1 MNNLRTLIFNLLTGY
16 LAAAAS
22 AVAIVSCS
30 DGAEKENPPCEIHF
44 RMDISHPSVKS
55 SIEPEPDR
63 IEDMNIF
70 AFSDGEAVCHIYTDD
85 MSKAKLLL
93 GKGEYDLFFAANFGR
108 MADFKTEEELSG
120 WRFRIGSS
128 SSLSGSLQ
136 QYTSKKHVE
145 IHDGTPLEI
154 QVTLIRTAA
163 KCGFKFD
170 ASAIPGLEIKSVR
183 LCQTALDITPFAK
196 NGSSP
201 EKVERY
207 GDFASAAD
215 IVELNRGGTVF
226 FYALENIQGNLLPD
240 NNDPWAKV
248 PDSIPEKAGVCS
260 YLEVTGSFGENA
272 TEGLYGNVKYRF
284 FLGHDATSDFSL
296 TRNTECVVEM
306 TASREGLG
314 KISWLI
320 DTSEMKTDPL
330 YGFGKFTPPEYAGQW
345 GRISIPGAS
354 EETPVRISCGGES
367 MTVGRDNDV
376 PQKYIISDNGYIIY
390 LVPAVSQSDVFI
402 YASPARMST
411 RKSDECTLRLE
422 SEASVREITLQV
434 PKFAEYHIRETGKA
448 SDLHE
453 ASLNEDGFDGKNI
466 DIVLTGKDG
475 SALDAEA
482 FRIPEKRLAGALGYT
497 SATSPDG
504 DVYGSFLSDFTLGT
518 EISSGPAGFAKEDT
532 SAGQQTE
539 NFCKVMSGILY
550 GSSEGNC
557 NVTISNRYHAAA
569 ETSVACSVHAAFPG
583 QRYLGEMTNG
593 QLNISGRAAEDHI
606 EKHILDMYQG
616 KAGSSHASWSCVRV
630 SPYTGTTPSAA
641 VFSRA
646 ESGYSSMA
654 VDGMADGKLTVRM
667 LPPSRDYSSGDTP
680 FFTCGAFCFRGIVT
694 NPHTGRRIEGYWI
707 QDIVL
712 EFTVTAQVDFMPGY
726 VCFSYVPYNICF
738 ASPKYS
744 KTWQDNLP
752 LLVRPDNLVPD
763 SQIGDEAQNITFI
776 SGNRPLG
783 LVPFNEWQK
792 PSRLASEYRVMTL
805 VPSGYDDSNRYPF
818 CEAKENELT
827 GLLWEELSSG
837 EGNTGIDI
845 AKRTVSS
852 FIPLRENGTYMPAVK
867 SLTITRNNFQSY
879 PAFKGFYKISRDYG
893 TYVPSLIGNIGRYVI
908 EASPKALE
916 YQTPFYS
923 DML

>member
-1 MNNLRTLIFNLLTGY
+1 MNNLKILILGLLTRY

-30 DGAEKENPPCEIHF
+30 DGIEKANPECEIHF
-44 RMDISHPSVKS
+44 RMDISHPSVRS
-55 SIEPEPDR
+55 SIEPGADR
-63 IEDMNIF
+63 IEDINIF
-70 AFSDGEAVCHIYTDD
+70 AFSDGTAACHIYTDD

-93 GKGEYDLFFAANFGR
+93 GKGEYDLFFAANFGK
-108 MADFKTEEELSG
+108 MDDFTTEKELSE

-145 IHDGTPLEI
+145 ISDKIPQEI
-154 QVTLIRTAA
+154 QVTLIRMTA

-183 LCQTALDITPFAK
+183 LCQTALDIIPFAED
-196 NGSSP
+196 GSSP
-201 EKVERY
+201 EKVENY

-215 IVELNRGGTVF
+215 IVKLNGGGTIF

-240 NNDPWAKV
+240 NNDPWSKV
-248 PDSIPEKAGVCS
+248 PDSIPEKAGSCS

-272 TEGLYGNVKYRF
+272 ADGLYGNVKYRF

-296 TRNTECVVEM
+296 TRNTECVVAM

-345 GRISIPGAS
+345 GRISISGAS
-354 EETPVRISCGGES
+354 EDTPVKISCGEES
-367 MTVGRDNDV
+367 ITLGSNNDM
-376 PQKYIISDNGYIIY
+376 PQKHIVSDNGYILY
-390 LVPAVSQSDVFI
+390 HVPAVSQSDVFI
-402 YASPARMST
+402 YASPSRMSA
-411 RKSDECTLRLE
+411 RESDECTLRLE
-422 SEASVREITLQV
+422 SEASVREIMLQL

-448 SDLHE
+448 SEVH
-453 ASLNEDGFDGKNI
+453 AVSLNEDGFDGKGI
-466 DIVLTGKDG
+466 DIVLTGEDG
-475 SALDAEA
+475 AALDADA

-497 SATSPDG
+497 SDTAPDG
-504 DVYGSFLSDFTLGT
+504 DVYGSFISDFTVGT
-518 EISSGPAGFAKEDT
+518 EISSGAAGFAQVET
-532 SAGQQTE
+532 ATGQQTE
-539 NFCKVMSGILY
+539 GACKVMSGILY
-550 GSSEGNC
+550 GASEGNC

-569 ETSVACSVHAAFPG
+569 ETSAACSVHAAFPG
-583 QRYLGEMTNG
+583 QRYLGEMANG
-593 QLNISGRAAEDHI
+593 QLNISGRTAEDHT

-616 KAGSSHASWSCVRV
+616 KAGSSHASWSFVRV
-630 SPYTGTTPSAA
+630 SPNTGTTPSAA

-654 VDGMADGKLTVRM
+654 VDGMADGKLSVRM
-667 LPPSRDYSSGDTP
+667 LPPSRNYSSGDTP
-680 FFTCGAFCFRGIVT
+680 FFTCGAFCFRGTVT
-694 NPHTGRRIEGYWI
+694 NPYTGRTIEGYWI
-707 QDIVL
+707 QDIIL

-726 VCFSYVPYNICF
+726 VCFTYVPYNICF

-752 LLVRPDNLVPD
+752 LLVRPDNLVQD
-763 SQIGDEAQNITFI
+763 SQIGEASQNITFI

-805 VPSGYDDSNRYPF
+805 VPSGYDDNNRYPF

-837 EGNTGIDI
+837 EENTGIDI
-845 AKRTVSS
+845 ARRTVSS
-852 FIPLRENGTYMPAVK
+852 FIPLRENGSYMPAVK
-867 SLTITRNNFQSY
+867 SIVITRSNSQSY